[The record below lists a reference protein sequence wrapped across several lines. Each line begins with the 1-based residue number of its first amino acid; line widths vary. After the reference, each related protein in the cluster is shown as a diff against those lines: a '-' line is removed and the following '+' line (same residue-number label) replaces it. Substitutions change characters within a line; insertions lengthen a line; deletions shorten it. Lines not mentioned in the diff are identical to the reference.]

1 MRVQFNIAIDGH
13 SSCGKST
20 IAKYIAKKFNMIYID
35 TGAMYRAITLFCMQ
49 NKLINNKII
58 DIDRL
63 TFLLDSINID
73 FMYDIEQNKTLT
85 LLNNNNVEDII
96 RGIKVS
102 ENVSVISQIKIVRD
116 KLIALQQKMG
126 MNGNVVM
133 DGRDIGTKVFPDA
146 GIKFFITAK
155 ADIRAKRRFKQLIL
169 KNDKLTYEEVLLNI
183 NKRDQHDVNRKINPL
198 IIAKDAILLDNSDIT
213 SDEQNKIVC
222 NIIKDKLQII

>member
-1 MRVQFNIAIDGH
+1 MRVQFNIAIDGY

-73 FMYDIEQNKTLT
+73 FKYDIEQNKTVT

-126 MNGNVVM
+126 MNGNIVM

-155 ADIRAKRRFKQLIL
+155 PHIRAKRRFKQLIL

>member
-1 MRVQFNIAIDGH
+1 MIVAIDGPAA
-13 SSCGKST
+13 SGKST
-20 IAKYIAKKFNMIYID
+20 AAIGVAKALNITHLD

-63 TFLLDSINID
+63 TFLLDCINID
-73 FMYDIEQNKTLT
+73 FKYDIEQNKTVT

-155 ADIRAKRRFKQLIL
+155 PDIRAKRRFKQLIL

-222 NIIKDKLQII
+222 NIIKEKLQII